1 MKKLIVGGAL
11 AAALAMPA
19 GAVAEGDQPSQSDTK
34 NAAKYCKALKKS
46 AGAENFRTMFGTNKN
61 KKNAFGKCVSK
72 TAKKNAAEDEKQEQ
86 EAKQNASQQCRAER
100 QADPAAFSEKYGTN
114 KNKKNAFGKCVSQKA
129 RENKQQADEKDKAED
144 KAKINAA
151 KKCKAERKADPAAF
165 SEKYGTNK
173 NKKNAFGK
181 CVSQTARA
189 DQEQQQG

>member
-19 GAVAEGDQPSQSDTK
+19 GAVAEEQPSPSDFK
-34 NAAKYCKALKKS
+34 NASKYCKALKKS
-46 AGAENFRTMFGTNKN
+46 AGADNFRKMFGG
-61 KKNAFGKCVSK
+61 KKNAHGKCVSQ

-100 QADPAAFSEKYGTN
+100 
-114 KNKKNAFGKCVSQKA
+114 
-129 RENKQQADEKDKAED
+129 
-144 KAKINAA
+144 
-151 KKCKAERKADPAAF
+151 KADPAAF

-173 NKKNAFGK
+173 NKRNAFGK

-189 DQEQQQG
+189 SQGQQQG